1 MELFAFCTFCLS
13 SGCKA
18 TITSIIGAMIV
29 VNQLCEKCGETRTWH
44 NSPYIGAIPSSNL
57 LLSGAILF
65 SGGLPG
71 KILKFLKFFGAV
83 TYR

>member
-1 MELFAFCTFCLS
+1 MELFALCTFCLS
-13 SGCKA
+13 PGCKA
-18 TITSIIGAMIV
+18 TITSIIGAMVIIS
-29 VNQLCEKCGETRTWH
+29 QMCEKCGETRIWC
-44 NSPYIGAIPSSNL
+44 NSPYIGAVPSCNL

-71 KILKFLKFFGAV
+71 KILKFLRFFGAV